1 MWPWLE
7 RIASACWDRVRRYAL
22 TRRDEEDGSGSGG
35 DADDLLL
42 WSRDLVRHAAGEFS
56 FAVVQANDVLEDHS
70 QVETGAAATFIG
82 VYDGHGG
89 AEASRFISNHLA
101 AHLVRIIWKGTL
113 YLANLG
119 DSRAVVGCLT
129 GSNKI
134 VAEQLTRD
142 HNASMEEVRQELR
155 SLHPDDSQIVVLK
168 NGVWRIKGI
177 IQGIARRLVK
187 AALKEAA
194 RKREMKYNDI
204 KKLEKGVRRFFHDDI
219 TILGSTCSC
228 LHFNFPNFDTTSVDD
243 FSFSPGSGIANG
255 SLQITLSTGNI
266 TNQSGRVCYTRET
279 LRLWDSK
286 KRTVASFRT
295 EFVLNILPNQQQ
307 NETGEGLAFILTS
320 NLSSPRGSSGQWLG
334 IANEQTDGSPANR
347 IVAVEFDT
355 RKSYDEDLDSN
366 HVGLDVNGIRSVV
379 QYPLSNAWPIDLS
392 RDLSEEIYVGFAGS
406 TGEFTELNQIKSW
419 KFITAGDFD
428 SKAARQEWTGHR

>member
-101 AHLVRIIWKGTL
+101 AHLVRLAQERGTISEDIVRIAFSATEEGFLSLVRRTHLIKPSIASIGSCCLVGIIWKGTL

-177 IQGIARRLVK
+177 IQVSRSIGDAYLKKQEFALDPSMTRFHLSEPLRRPVLTSEPSIYTRVLHSQDSFFIFASDGLWEHLTNQQAVEIVHNNPREGIARRLVK

-219 TILGSTCSC
+219 TVVVVFIDHELLQDGDEST
-228 LHFNFPNFDTTSVDD
+228 PEISVRGFVDSGGPS
-243 FSFSPGSGIANG
+243 SFS
-255 SLQITLSTGNI
+255 
-266 TNQSGRVCYTRET
+266 
-279 LRLWDSK
+279 
-286 KRTVASFRT
+286 
-295 EFVLNILPNQQQ
+295 
-307 NETGEGLAFILTS
+307 GL
-320 NLSSPRGSSGQWLG
+320 
-334 IANEQTDGSPANR
+334 
-347 IVAVEFDT
+347 
-355 RKSYDEDLDSN
+355 
-366 HVGLDVNGIRSVV
+366 NGIS
-379 QYPLSNAWPIDLS
+379 
-392 RDLSEEIYVGFAGS
+392 
-406 TGEFTELNQIKSW
+406 
-419 KFITAGDFD
+419 
-428 SKAARQEWTGHR
+428 